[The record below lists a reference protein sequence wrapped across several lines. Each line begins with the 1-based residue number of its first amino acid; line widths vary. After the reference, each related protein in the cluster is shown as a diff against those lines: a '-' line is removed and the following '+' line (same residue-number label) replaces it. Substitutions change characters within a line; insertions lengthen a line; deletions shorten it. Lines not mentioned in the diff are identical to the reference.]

1 MGETFDIAE
10 IMDRA
15 GGFSPSCYPFI
26 RDGLAHTVEMVH
38 GADAATADLSPED
51 ESRHVNGQQLC
62 YGLRD
67 YGVERCGLL
76 ARDVLGRWGIRQTED
91 FGKIIF
97 AMVEAG
103 LMRKTDE
110 DTLEDFRS
118 VYDFEDA
125 FDVPQPTSQN

>member
-15 GGFSPSCYPFI
+15 GGFSPACYPFI

-38 GADAATADLSPED
+38 GSDAATADLPPED

-67 YGVERCGLL
+67 YGIDRYGLL
-76 ARDVLGRWGIRQTED
+76 ARDVLGHWGIHRTED
-91 FGKIIF
+91 FGKIVF

-103 LMRKTDE
+103 LMRKTDD
-110 DTLEDFRS
+110 DTLEDFRD